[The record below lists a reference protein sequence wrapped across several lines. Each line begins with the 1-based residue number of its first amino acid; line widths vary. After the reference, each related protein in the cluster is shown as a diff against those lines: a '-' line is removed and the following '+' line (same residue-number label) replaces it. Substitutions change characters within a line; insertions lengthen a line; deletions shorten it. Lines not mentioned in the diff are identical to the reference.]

1 MNMKK
6 ECPKCKFI
14 IFDLEVGVLL
24 GKPMEY
30 WIDLDTRII
39 EQGTEHLYMEII
51 RLKSRVFDAE
61 EKLKQISKIST

>member
-14 IFDLEVGVLL
+14 IFDLEGGTFL
-24 GKPMEY
+24 GKPMNY

-61 EKLKQISKIST
+61 DKLKQINKIST